1 MTDEPDMWERL
12 AAPFAPEV
20 VSWRV
25 GSVNK
30 QSKRGLAL
38 AYLDARDVMDRLDM
52 VCGPDGWQNR
62 YPHAGTK
69 TVCEI
74 GIKVGD
80 EWVWKSNG
88 AGDSDIEAEK
98 GALSDAFKRAAVQ
111 WGIGRYLYSLAS
123 PWVALDDGCHR
134 ILDTEMP
141 RLRALLAPN
150 APKRAAANTPKAM
163 ALKGSVNT
171 VIKSVREAASEDELA
186 DLLAHPDVKELRED
200 LQRTYPDH
208 LATLDDAIADAR
220 SIMRTG
226 KVRNAPTPSI
236 QAPVRPPVD
245 ANGRTLSENPFDL

>member
-1 MTDEPDMWERL
+1 MAELDMWERL
-12 AAPFAPEV
+12 AAAFAPEV

-38 AYLDARDVMDRLDM
+38 AYIDARDVMDRLDV
-52 VCGPDGWQNR
+52 VCGPEGWQNR

-74 GIKVGD
+74 GIKVGA

-123 PWVALDDGCHR
+123 PWVALDENCKH
-134 ILDTEMP
+134 ILDSELP

-163 ALKGSVNT
+163 ALKGSLNALV
-171 VIKSVREAASEDELA
+171 KGVREAASEDELA
-186 DLLAHPDVKELRED
+186 DLLASPDVKELRED

-208 LATLDDAIADAR
+208 LATLDEAIADAR
-220 SIMRTG
+220 SVMRTG
-226 KVRNAPTPSI
+226 KVRNAPPAAI
-236 QAPVRPPVD
+236 RAPVRPTVD
-245 ANGRTLSENPFDL
+245 ANGNTLSENPFDL